1 MCMDRFDRMR
11 LFTRVVERGSFS
23 AAALDLGL
31 ARSTATEAIKGLEA
45 DLGVRLLDRTTR
57 HVAATLD
64 GEDYYRRCVA
74 ILADVEE
81 AEGAFRAGNP
91 DGLLR
96 IDAHP
101 HLTRNFLLPGLP
113 AFLARY
119 PDLRIHF
126 GQGDRYVDLVREGF
140 DCVIRAG
147 ELEDSG
153 LIARRLGALREVTV
167 ASPAYLARH
176 GVPETPDDLAGHLAV
191 GFISSRTGEVM
202 PLELIEN
209 GRTRY
214 VTLKSRVT
222 ANDSGTANA
231 LARAGFG
238 LVQAPRY
245 HFAEAL
251 AEGSM
256 VEVLPDFPPPPTPLT
271 ALYPQNRHTAPR
283 LRVFLEWVQTIFAG
297 GEV

>member
-1 MCMDRFDRMR
+1 MDRFDRMR

-64 GEDYYRRCVA
+64 GEDYYRRCIA

-113 AFLARY
+113 TFLARY

-153 LIARRLGALREVTV
+153 LIARRLGALGEVTV

-176 GVPETPDDLAGHLAV
+176 GVPKTPDDLAGHLAV

-214 VTLKSRVT
+214 VTLKTRVT

-231 LARAGFG
+231 LARTGFG

-251 AEGSM
+251 ETGAM

-271 ALYPQNRHTAPR
+271 ALYPQNRHTALR